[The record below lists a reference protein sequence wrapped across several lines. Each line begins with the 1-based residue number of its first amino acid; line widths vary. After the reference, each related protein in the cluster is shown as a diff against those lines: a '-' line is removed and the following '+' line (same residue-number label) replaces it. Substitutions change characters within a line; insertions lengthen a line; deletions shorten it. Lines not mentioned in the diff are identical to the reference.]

1 MNSFRC
7 LAIDTSTEQPSVA
20 ACQGEKIAT
29 RQFGGAR
36 ETEQI
41 FTHVRHVLTET
52 DQELGDL
59 DCIAIGC
66 GPGSFTGLRVGV
78 AAAQSLAFGR
88 DGSLWVMTYRS
99 QADIVAYDGLGG
111 RLMLVEPG
119 AGTVVAS
126 VEVPGHCV
134 HEAADG
140 NVYVASLS
148 GSVLQVRPRLRVG
161 EDAQRG
167 SSAADST
174 AFRWSELT

>member
-78 AAAQSLAFGR
+78 AAAQSLAFGADLPVCRLSSLAIIAFGAGRRGHGVSR
-88 DGSLWVMTYRS
+88 DGSEARG
-99 QADIVAYDGLGG
+99 QAG
-111 RLMLVEPG
+111 RRRFR
-119 AGTVVAS
+119 
-126 VEVPGHCV
+126 C
-134 HEAADG
+134 ADG
-140 NVYVASLS
+140 RGLCR
-148 GSVLQVRPRLRVG
+148 VLRTRRNRGRSP
-161 EDAQRG
+161 DAG
-167 SSAADST
+167 PGDCT
-174 AFRWSELT
+174 